1 MKAFWTYTL
10 ARFAVFAAVY
20 AVTWTIGYFVFDLS
34 ALANLVVL
42 LISLIVSSIIS
53 VFALAH
59 LREQLAINVQQRA
72 ERMSARIE
80 ESRSAEDVD

>member
-10 ARFAVFAAVY
+10 ARIAVFVAVY
-20 AVTWTIGYFVFDLS
+20 AVTWTVGYFVFDLS
-34 ALANLVVL
+34 TLANLVVL
-42 LISLIVSSIIS
+42 LVALIGSSIIS
-53 VFALAH
+53 IFALAH
-59 LREQLAINVQQRA
+59 LREQLALNVQQRA